1 MSTLRA
7 LMQDTRGVTV
17 VEFALIAPVLL
28 VLLMGTYDVGYQ
40 LYASSVLQG
49 ALQKAGRDSTI
60 EGAATATST
69 IDQRVTDQIKVVVPN
84 ATLAYSRKAYAT
96 FGTVSKPEDFTDVNS
111 NGSCDKGE
119 PYEDINGNNKWDA
132 DRGKTGQ
139 GGAKDAV
146 VYSVTMTYPR
156 PLAIAPMVG
165 LSDTVTVKTQTVLR
179 NQPFN
184 MQDLTKVNRNCP
196 P

>member
-1 MSTLRA
+1 MRNPRA
-7 LMQDTRGVTV
+7 LMQDTSGVTV

-60 EGAATATST
+60 EGAETASST
-69 IDQRVTDQIKVVVPN
+69 IDQRVTDQIRMVVPN
-84 ATLAYSRKAYAT
+84 ATLAYTRKAYAT
-96 FGTVSKPEDFTDVNS
+96 FGNVSKPEDFTDLNS
-111 NGSCDKGE
+111 NGVCDKGE
-119 PYEDINGNNKWDA
+119 PYEDINSNNKWDT
-132 DRGKTGQ
+132 DRGKSGQ

-146 VYSVTMTYPR
+146 LYSVTMTYPR
-156 PLAIAPMVG
+156 PLAVAPMLG
-165 LSDTVTVKTQTVLR
+165 MSNTITVKTETVLR
-179 NQPFN
+179 NQPYGI
-184 MQDLTKVNRNCP
+184 QDLSKTTRNCP

>member
-1 MSTLRA
+1 MRTPRA
-7 LMQDTRGVTV
+7 LLRDTAGVTV

-28 VLLMGTYDVGYQ
+28 VLLMGIYDVGYQ

-69 IDQRVTDQIKVVVPN
+69 IDQRVTDQIRMVVPN
-84 ATLAYSRKAYAT
+84 ATLAYTRKAYAT
-96 FGTVSKPEDFTDVNS
+96 FSNVAKPEDFTDVNS

-119 PYEDINGNNKWDA
+119 PYEDVNSNNKWDT
-132 DRGKTGQ
+132 DRGKDGQ

-146 VYSVTMTYPR
+146 LYTVTMSYPR
-156 PLAIAPMVG
+156 PLAIAPMIG
-165 LSDTVTVKTQTVLR
+165 LGKTITVKTETVLR
-179 NQPFN
+179 NQPFGT
-184 MQDLTKVNRNCP
+184 QDLSKVNRNCP